1 MAEVVAEDGDGDGD
15 EDEDR
20 DGNGDGDEVY
30 RSRLKTVDWRLL

>member
-1 MAEVVAEDGDGDGD
+1 MAEVIAEDGDGDG
-15 EDEDR
+15 DEDR

>member
-1 MAEVVAEDGDGDGD
+1 MAEVVAEDGDGDG
-15 EDEDR
+15 DEDR

>member
-1 MAEVVAEDGDGDGD
+1 MAKVVAEDGDGDG
-15 EDEDR
+15 DEDR